1 MFKTMVVSLA
11 VVFPLLAHAESIEE
25 KRERADAEK
34 WLEST
39 ATSFNNAC
47 GAKIPTT
54 GIIDWESWKTASDDK
69 NHHAY
74 TVCQGIVSGGQSTC
88 SDKISKDTVVKD
100 IKRIVCKGDG
110 TGDLKLEL
118 KDGTLIAHTHFLE
131 DKPNSRTKTWLQKN
145 LP

>member
-1 MFKTMVVSLA
+1 
-11 VVFPLLAHAESIEE
+11 VFPLLAHAESIEE
-25 KRERADAEK
+25 KRERASAEK

-74 TVCQGIVSGGQSTC
+74 TVCQGILSGGQSTC
-88 SDKISKDTVVKD
+88 SDKIAKETVVKD
-100 IKRIVCKGDG
+100 IKKIVCKF
-110 TGDLKLEL
+110 EL
-118 KDGTLIAHTHFLE
+118 QDGTLTAHTHFLE
-131 DKPNSRTKTWLQKN
+131 DKPNARTKAWLQKN